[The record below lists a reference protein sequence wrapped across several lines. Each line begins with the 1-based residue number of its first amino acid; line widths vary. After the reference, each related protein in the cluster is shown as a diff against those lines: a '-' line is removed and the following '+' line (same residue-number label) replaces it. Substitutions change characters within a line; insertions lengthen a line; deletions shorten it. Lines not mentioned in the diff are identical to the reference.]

1 MTVLHEL
8 HSPVDGTIDLAA
20 NSEERAALARARAA
34 VARLAGG
41 GAVLLCDDAAWP
53 THGEILFAA
62 ADADAPLMAFAIHH
76 GSGFVQVA
84 LPASRCD
91 ELDLRPQAGADR
103 GGLQQCVT
111 VDARGGIGTGIS
123 ATDRA
128 ATVRL
133 LASRDSSPDS
143 FTRPGHVVPLRA
155 DMDLPA
161 TEFSFTEASIA
172 LTDRAV
178 AGRAA
183 VLGAVVGIDDPTT
196 MASGPELVRFGSDH
210 GLPLVTLGDVAIDHA
225 VSVTFDQTVALPH
238 GDARLMSFLDDGLE
252 CLCAIVGDVRNR
264 SDVPVHVV
272 AAEQILTEPTTTAS
286 VPRIHLAIG
295 AGFAADLLT
304 RPLHL
309 RVHDPRS
316 AVRRVL
322 RRAGVQSIR
331 LVTDTDL
338 SRWSERDLAALHRS
352 GD

>member
-8 HSPVDGTIDLAA
+8 HSPVNGAIDLATS
-20 NSEERAALARARAA
+20 SEEHSALARVRAA

-41 GAVLLCDDAAWP
+41 GAVLLCDDAEWP

-62 ADADAPLMAFAIHH
+62 ADADAPLMAFAIRH
-76 GSGFVQVA
+76 GSGFLQVA

-103 GGLQQCVT
+103 DGLQQCVT

-133 LASRDSSPDS
+133 LASRDSGPDS
-143 FTRPGHVVPLRA
+143 FTRPGHVVPIRA
-155 DMDLPA
+155 AMDLPA
-161 TEFSFTEASIA
+161 TEFGFTEASIA

-183 VLGAVVGIDDPTT
+183 VLGAVVGIEDPTT
-196 MASGPELVRFGSDH
+196 MASGAELVRFSSDH
-210 GLPLVTLGDVAIDHA
+210 GLPLVTLGDVVIDHA
-225 VSVTFDQTVALPH
+225 VSVTFDQTVALPR

-252 CLCAIVGDVRNR
+252 CLCLIVGDVRNR

-272 AAEQILTEPTTTAS
+272 AAEQILAEPTTTAS
-286 VPRIHLAIG
+286 GPRVQMAIG
-295 AGFAADLLT
+295 PGLATDLLT

-322 RRAGVQSIR
+322 RRAGVRSIR
-331 LVTDTDL
+331 VVTATG
-338 SRWSERDLAALHRS
+338 STGWGGPGLADFQRH
-352 GD
+352 GE